1 MVGADLRSEPR
12 KLRHFVV
19 APRVHYG
26 RAMRLFASV
35 LVGIGFVTA
44 VGCAT
49 PESVGEERGA
59 SESLIESGGSSDG
72 CDVAA
77 GQERAKAVLE
87 RTTSCALD
95 AATAGLGSK
104 FELAAKAFGDTKDLV
119 QKVRAFKKLVK
130 VTDLSSARAA
140 MCLAAVGEYA
150 TDAAVGDILTSL
162 AVGLSAAEIDDLAD
176 SVKGQFSLGLTET
189 FSSFNEMTESP
200 SAESI
205 TSFLTQ
211 LAGNGI
217 EIADFVNVCGA
228 ALAPFGAVSIPNIA
242 KYSKIFAAAGTI
254 TSIIDCGAT
263 VIFNARDV
271 YKEWTCYAEDL
282 KRLEQQSRELQA
294 ANDDRCAAFASY
306 VDDPIMAALVS
317 HDGDRGEARVDACYA
332 VVHHWGSCVYDAKRS
347 GILGQTK
354 LSCDECK
361 TVCNGYVND
370 AGENAYLRPVIDGG
384 FSRAG
389 ATRQQ
394 MQKLVMDANR
404 CATQVL
410 ADGNQACINFCRG
423 QVADCP

>member
-1 MVGADLRSEPR
+1 
-12 KLRHFVV
+12 
-19 APRVHYG
+19 
-26 RAMRLFASV
+26 MRLFASA
-35 LVGIGFVTA
+35 LLGIGIVTV
-44 VGCAT
+44 VGCAA
-49 PESVGEERGA
+49 PEGVTEARGD
-59 SESLIESGGSSDG
+59 SESHIEEGSTAGDG

-150 TDAAVGDILTSL
+150 ADAAVEDILTSL
-162 AVGLSAAEIDDLAD
+162 AVGLSAAEISDLAD
-176 SVKGQFSLGLTET
+176 SVKGQFSLGLTDT
-189 FSSFNEMTESP
+189 FTSFNEMTASP
-200 SAESI
+200 SAETI

-211 LAGNGI
+211 LASNGT
-217 EIADFVNVCGA
+217 EIADFVNVCGS
-228 ALAPFGAVSIPNIA
+228 ALAPFGTVAIPNIA
-242 KYSKIFAAAGTI
+242 RYSKIFETAGTI

-271 YKEWTCYAEDL
+271 YKEWTCYAADL
-282 KRLEQQSRELQA
+282 KRLEQQSKQLQS

-306 VDDPIMAALVS
+306 VQDPIMSAVIGAN
-317 HDGDRGEARVDACYA
+317 GDRSDARVDACYA

-354 LSCDECK
+354 LSCDECAK
-361 TVCNGYVND
+361 VCEGYVND
-370 AGENAYLRPVIDGG
+370 AGDNAYLRPVIDGG

-394 MQKLVMDANR
+394 MQKLVMDANS
-404 CATQVL
+404 CAREIL